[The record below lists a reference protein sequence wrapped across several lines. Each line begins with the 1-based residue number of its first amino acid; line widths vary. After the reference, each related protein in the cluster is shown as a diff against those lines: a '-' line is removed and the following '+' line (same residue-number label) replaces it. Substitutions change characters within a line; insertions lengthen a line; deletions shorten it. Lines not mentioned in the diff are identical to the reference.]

1 MYKILIIDDDETLSG
16 AVTAYF
22 SEMDFQAVQA
32 FDALEGI
39 EQYKKE
45 KPDVVLMDYFMPRM
59 TGLEGL
65 KLLKCEDPNA
75 LVIMMTGAGSEK
87 IAVEAMKA
95 GAEDY
100 VAKPLNMDTLVSL
113 VKMHI
118 ERHRERLEHVRRKE
132 ELETYNCYLA
142 HNMEHVNEAIIATDA
157 EGKIKYINK
166 AAEQF
171 WLYKKEDVI
180 GLTIWDIF
188 EKEKINLAPQKIKE
202 ALFSTGKFKEEFK
215 FVRKDENILYGLL
228 SASFIKNDPIEAIVA
243 VVTDLTRIKEMENR
257 LIKSERM
264 ASLGHLADGVAHQ
277 VRNALITLGGY
288 ANLLKKRMVPDDKN
302 RPYLEPIIG
311 SVERLDDMVREIE
324 NYAYY
329 THKDLAE
336 FNQIELLPIINSA
349 IEKTFKTNEFK
360 NIAVSLD
367 IKPKDI
373 TLVGD
378 KAFLRELFFQIML
391 NGCEAMESEGS
402 LKIKGREREDSAIIK
417 ISDTG
422 RGIPKDDLPL
432 VYDPFYTTRNRGA
445 GVGLTIV
452 LRILETH
459 KGSIDIEST
468 PGKGT
473 TFTIVLPKT
482 RSPQT

>member
-45 KPDVVLMDYFMPRM
+45 KPDLVLMDHFMPKM

-65 KLLKCEDPNA
+65 KLLKREDTNA
-75 LVIMMTGAGSEK
+75 LVIMMTGAGSER

-100 VAKPLNMDTLVSL
+100 VTKPLVMDTLVSL

-118 ERHRERLEHVRRKE
+118 KRHRERLEHIRRKE
-132 ELETYNCYLA
+132 ELERYNRYLA

-157 EGKIKYINK
+157 QGQIEYVNK

-171 WLYKKEDVI
+171 WLYKREDVI
-180 GLTIWDIF
+180 GLSMWDIF
-188 EKEKINLAPQKIKE
+188 EKEKINLAPQKVKK

-228 SASFIKNDPIEAIVA
+228 SASFIKDDPIKAIVA
-243 VVTDLTRIKEMENR
+243 VVTDLTRIKDMENR

-277 VRNALITLGGY
+277 VRNVLITLGGY
-288 ANLLKKRMVPDDKN
+288 ANLLKKKMDSDDKN
-302 RPYLEPIIG
+302 RTYLEPIIE
-311 SVERLDDMVREIE
+311 SVDRLDDMVREIE
-324 NYAYY
+324 TYAYY

-336 FNQIELLPIINSA
+336 FDQIELLPVINSA
-349 IEKTFKTNEFK
+349 VKKTFKTKKFK
-360 NIAVSLD
+360 DITVSLD
-367 IKPKDI
+367 IEPEDI

-378 KAFLRELFFQIML
+378 KALLRELFFQIML
-391 NGCEAMESEGS
+391 NGCEAMGSEGS
-402 LKIKGREREDSAIIK
+402 LKIKGRARQDSTIIK

-422 RGIPKDDLPL
+422 KGIPKDDLPL

-459 KGSIDIEST
+459 NGSIDIEST

-482 RSPQT
+482 SPPQA

>member
-1 MYKILIIDDDETLSG
+1 MNKILIIDDDETLSSI
-16 AVTAYF
+16 VVEYF
-22 SEMDFQAVQA
+22 SENNFQVVQA
-32 FDALEGI
+32 FNALEGI

-45 KPDVVLMDYFMPRM
+45 NPDLVLLDYFMPGM
-59 TGLEGL
+59 TGVEGL
-65 KLLKCEDPNA
+65 RQLKNEDPNV

-100 VAKPLNMDTLVSL
+100 VSKPFSMDTLVSL
-113 VKMHI
+113 VRMHI
-118 ERHRERLEHVRRKE
+118 ERHRERLEHIRRKE
-132 ELETYNCYLA
+132 ELERYNRYLA
-142 HNMEHVNEAIIATDA
+142 HNMEHVNEAIISTDA
-157 EGKIKYINK
+157 DGKIEYMNK

-171 WLYKKEDVI
+171 WLYKKGDVI
-180 GLTIWDIF
+180 GLSIWDIF
-188 EKEKINLAPQKIKE
+188 EKEKINLSPQKVKE
-202 ALFSTGKFKEEFK
+202 ALFYAGTFKEEFK

-228 SASFIKNDPIEAIVA
+228 SASFIKDDPIKAIVA

-288 ANLLKKRMVPDDKN
+288 ANLLKKKMLPDDKN
-302 RPYLEPIIG
+302 RLYLEPIVE
-311 SVERLDDMVREIE
+311 SVERLDEMVREIE

-336 FNQIELLPIINSA
+336 FNQIKLLPIINSA
-349 IEKTFKTNEFK
+349 MKRAFKTRKCK
-360 NIAVSLD
+360 NIAVSVD
-367 IKPKDI
+367 IEPKNI
-373 TLVGD
+373 ALVGD
-378 KAFLRELFFQIML
+378 NAFLRELFFQLIL
-391 NGCEAMESEGS
+391 NACEAMEGGGN
-402 LKIKGREREDSAIIK
+402 LKITAKGRQNSAIIK

-422 RGIPKDDLPL
+422 GGIPKNDIPL
-432 VYDPFYTTRNRGA
+432 IYDPFYTTQNRGA

-459 KGSIDIEST
+459 NGSIDIESA

-473 TFTIVLPKT
+473 TFTIALPTT
-482 RSPQT
+482 RSSKE